1 MENWKD
7 YVGFQPVADDYEI
20 KDDVVP
26 VFFLTIETQTSK
38 KIAMAI
44 LREKIDQSLFVL
56 TESEVGDKVEE
67 ILNEFPQ
74 IKIEHEIELAR
85 AKNQVAIDSR
95 RGIANTN
102 YNNTWFYKGLNAFD
116 VPIIVSQLGDKYY
129 VFKHPVF
136 EKYGFN
142 VL

>member
-7 YVGFQPVADDYEI
+7 YVGFQPIADNYEI
-20 KDDVVP
+20 KDDAIP
-26 VFFLTIETQTSK
+26 VFFLTVETQTSK
-38 KIAMAI
+38 GIAISI

-74 IKIEHEIELAR
+74 IKIEDEIQLAR
-85 AKNQVAIDSR
+85 AKNQVAIVSH
-95 RGIANTN
+95 RGTANTN
-102 YNNTWFYKGLNAFD
+102 YNTTWFYKGINAFD
-116 VPIIVSQLGDKYY
+116 APIVVSQLVDKYH
-129 VFKHPVF
+129 VFKHPDF